1 VAAAAE
7 YPGDVQTITRDN
19 FGPLIAYILPG
30 FVALV
35 GVSYFSPTVESWLAA
50 SPLFAPTVGGFLY
63 LTLGSTAAGLIVS
76 AVRWAIV
83 DTIYHHTGIPEPTW
97 KFSRLPDKLDAFL
110 AIVDNHYRYFQFYAN
125 MLVAMS
131 FAYAAGLTAASIAV
145 QRLWVHA
152 GFIIVWVILLAGS
165 RDALRKYYAR
175 GSDLLETGGTATRLG
190 RVPRKKPA
198 PLRTQ

>member
-1 VAAAAE
+1 MPYAD
-7 YPGDVQTITRDN
+7 DVQTITRDN

-30 FVALV
+30 FIALV
-35 GVSYFSPTVESWLAA
+35 GVSFFSPTVASWLAA

-76 AVRWAIV
+76 AVRWALV
-83 DTIYHHTGIPEPTW
+83 DTIYHRTGIPEPEW
-97 KFSRLPDKLDAFL
+97 RFNALPDRLDAFL

-131 FAYAAGLTAASIAV
+131 FAYAARLIVSGGHSPWFHAAFAV
-145 QRLWVHA
+145 
-152 GFIIVWVILLAGS
+152 VWIILLAGS

-175 GSDLLETGGTATRLG
+175 GASILDTG
-190 RVPRKKPA
+190 
-198 PLRTQ
+198 